1 MNPQDIKR
9 LVDECAELARPNV
22 LFQYKV
28 NGRGVPGITNGEY
41 LIGCVRP
48 EAFNLVV
55 AHDPEL
61 VGKLEL
67 ILSTAVVDV
76 QNVFNASMDAA
87 MAAKSQAIA
96 NHFAPKAEAVIAK
109 CTCPLLEAV
118 RGVAAA
124 Q

>member
-48 EAFNLVV
+48 EAFNLVI

-76 QNVFNASMDAA
+76 QNVFNAAVDAA
-87 MAAKSQAIA
+87 MASKSQAIA
-96 NHFAPKAEAVIAK
+96 NHFAPKAEQVLAT
-109 CTCPLLEAV
+109 CQCPLLKAFN
-118 RGVAAA
+118 GTPAA